1 MPNDHFR
8 HRFKSKKE
16 KMDILS
22 KGVRENAL
30 SKRLKPH
37 QLASKYFFEKKCG
50 LFIGLEKGARL
61 LRADLLVC
69 NLNIYK

>member
-30 SKRLKPH
+30 SKLLKPQ
-37 QLASKYFFEKKCG
+37 QLSSEYFFEKKRG
-50 LFIGLEKGARL
+50 LFIGLEKGTRL
-61 LRADLLVC
+61 LRADLIV
-69 NLNIYK
+69 

>member
-30 SKRLKPH
+30 SKLLKPQ
-37 QLASKYFFEKKCG
+37 QLSSKYFFEKKRS
-50 LFIGLEKGARL
+50 LFIGLEKGTRL
-61 LRADLLVC
+61 LRADLLV
-69 NLNIYK
+69 

>member
-16 KMDILS
+16 KMNILS

-30 SKRLKPH
+30 SKRLKPQ
-37 QLASKYFFEKKCG
+37 QLSSKYFFV
-50 LFIGLEKGARL
+50 IGLEKGASL
-61 LRADLLVC
+61 LRADLLV
-69 NLNIYK
+69 

>member
-1 MPNDHFR
+1 MPNDYFR

-16 KMDILS
+16 KMNILS

-30 SKRLKPH
+30 SKLLKTQ
-37 QLASKYFFEKKCG
+37 QLSSEYFFEKKRG

-61 LRADLLVC
+61 LRADLLV
-69 NLNIYK
+69 

>member
-16 KMDILS
+16 KMNILS

-30 SKRLKPH
+30 SKLLKTQ
-37 QLASKYFFEKKCG
+37 QLSSEYFFEKKRG

-61 LRADLLVC
+61 LRADLLV
-69 NLNIYK
+69 